1 MKPNSMANA
10 KKGKSDN
17 GLETQKKLLKQCL
30 GQYYNAK
37 MKKKQLEIRL
47 RNFREN
53 MGGIRGM
60 DYSPVPRSQTN
71 KVGDGAASEVIR
83 AMEIEDRIESQKAE
97 MAKTMLNVMKIM
109 DFLPTDSIE
118 RSILEYRHIDCLS
131 WKQVCKEV
139 HLSRSS
145 ANDYY
150 DKGISK
156 LLEFKKVQVTIQEF
170 ASSQNPSKP

>member
-1 MKPNSMANA
+1 MTPDSMAN
-10 KKGKSDN
+10 GV
-17 GLETQKKLLKQCL
+17 EEQKLLLKQYL
-30 GQYYNAK
+30 GQYYYAK
-37 MKKKQLEIRL
+37 MKKKQLEARL
-47 RNFREN
+47 RTFREN
-53 MGGIRGM
+53 MLGTKGM
-60 DYSPVPRSQTN
+60 QYSPVPRSQTN
-71 KVGDGAASEVIR
+71 SVGDGPATQVIR

-109 DFLPTDSIE
+109 DFLPTDSTE

-150 DKGISK
+150 DKGINK
-156 LLEFKKVQVTIQEF
+156 LLEFKKVQATIQEF
-170 ASSQNPSKP
+170 ASTQEPSKP